1 MKESIST
8 NMGSISREELISW
21 LYQLIEH
28 ELDKPDNETD
38 KDLIAECSDYLEEL
52 QADDQTISDAEIL
65 LRLEQIKKRVSL
77 EKARDIPS
85 GTPVK
90 KKTPRLFFK
99 VFIPIAATFLALI
112 LTLSVAAAVNGTS
125 IGKFISDNLQIILGI
140 PKGETID
147 KGNITV
153 IKASG
158 KASYSSIE
166 EFLNEENLNILFPQP
181 LPEDV
186 MLDHIRL
193 YILEDNQI
201 TVTFVF
207 KNERLQLAV
216 KNAYSADYAKEN
228 YLEKWDGGK
237 TTFYLYA
244 LDSQYLASG
253 QFDGYEYTLRSS
265 DPELLKQITKNM
277 KEIEK

>member
-1 MKESIST
+1 
-8 NMGSISREELISW
+8 MGSTSREELVSW

-28 ELDKPDNETD
+28 ELDKPDNEID
-38 KDLIAECSDYLEEL
+38 NDLIAECSDYLEEL

-125 IGKFISDNLQIILGI
+125 IGKFISDNLQIILEI

-158 KASYSSIE
+158 KVSYSSIE

-181 LPEDV
+181 LPENV

-207 KNERLQLAV
+207 KNEELQFDV
-216 KNAYSADYAKEN
+216 RNTYHADYEDDK
-228 YLEKWDGGK
+228 YLERWDEGIMS
-237 TTFYLYA
+237 FYLYKI
-244 LDSQYLASG
+244 DSTYLASG
-253 QFDGYEYTLRSS
+253 QYDGYEYMFQSS
-265 DPELLKQITKNM
+265 NQELLKQITKNL